1 MNTNYLNDEKRA
13 IELANYI
20 NNHKSVMILADPD
33 YDSTP
38 IQTII
43 NNCYLIKTKT
53 SNSSFYN
60 NNELYSRSIYFYYV
74 PKEVFEEAK
83 ELYNIRKAN
92 EGNDNFDFY
101 KTAYTSIVIRSA
113 DHPHDGHDIDD
124 EIDYINRKGACYEKW
139 EALKEER
146 KRAYKEQRKLD
157 QKEQL
162 KRYREWLTKNGDN
175 IVGATVNIN
184 NYGQGTVI
192 GLAKGVITIN
202 FDSHKKR
209 FDLAFLIEHNKLTIL
224 GDLQHET

>member
-1 MNTNYLNDEKRA
+1 MEDLKRA
-13 IELANYI
+13 YELANYI
-20 NNHKSVMILADPD
+20 NSHKSVMVLADPD

-43 NNCYLIKTKT
+43 ENCCVIKAKT
-53 SNSSFYN
+53 SNSSFYD
-60 NNELYSRSIYFYYV
+60 NNELYSRSIYSYYV

-113 DHPHDGHDIDD
+113 DHPHDGHDIGD

-146 KRAYKEQRKLD
+146 KRAVYKEQKR
-157 QKEQL
+157 QL
-162 KRYREWLTKNGDN
+162 KHYQEWLAKNGDN
-175 IVGATVNIN
+175 IVGATVNID

-192 GLAKGVITIN
+192 SLAKGVITID
-202 FDSHKKR
+202 FDGSKKY
-209 FDLAFLIEHNKLTIL
+209 FDIAFLIGHNQLTIL
-224 GDLQHET
+224 